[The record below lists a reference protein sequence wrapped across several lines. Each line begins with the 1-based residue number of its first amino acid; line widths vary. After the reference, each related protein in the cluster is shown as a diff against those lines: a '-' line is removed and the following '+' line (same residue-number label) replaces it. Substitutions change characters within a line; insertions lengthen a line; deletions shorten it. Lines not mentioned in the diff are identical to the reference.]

1 MKTIN
6 SLNVFALSLGIA
18 FMSIGSAQAD
28 EAWQKKAG
36 VGIYAPA
43 NQDWDA
49 IEASA
54 RKEGQVVIYS
64 VSSRIA
70 KLVDGFKEKYGI
82 DIIGY
87 DISSDLQLEKLSR
100 EHRAGVYSVDVL
112 FNSESS
118 ILLNEALPKKLV
130 WNFIPDSVVSDLD
143 SGEMNPLLIQRHSS
157 RIVYYNT
164 AVHPDGAPIDSLWDM
179 TRDEWKGRTLLP
191 SPLEDSLSAN
201 FIQTILNNSDEM
213 AAAYKR
219 EFGEDISFSEDVI
232 EAVEENVTVDSP
244 TASMEWLYR
253 FLHNEPVFQSS
264 TTKIFKNVGDV
275 TQEKPPIGITTFS
288 KLRKNKDGVYSS
300 GPAYDLDPAFGVT
313 YPTALM
319 IADMAPHP
327 NAAKLLIRYMME
339 EDGFKPWNEP
349 GDYAAR
355 ASLETKQLAKFD
367 LPAFGDLALWPVD
380 PEEIYYSKFG
390 FLALYLALM
399 P

>member
-1 MKTIN
+1 MKKMATL
-6 SLNVFALSLGIA
+6 SVFALSIGLA
-18 FMSIGSAQAD
+18 FASIGTVHAD

-36 VGIYAPA
+36 VGKYAPA
-43 NQDWDA
+43 QQNWDA
-49 IEASA
+49 IEAAA
-54 RKEGQVVIYS
+54 REEGEVVIYS

-70 KLVDGFKEKYGI
+70 KLVDGFKERYGI

-87 DISSDLQLEKLSR
+87 DIASDLQLEKLSR
-100 EHRAGVYSVDVL
+100 EHRAGVHSVDVL
-112 FNSESS
+112 FNAESS
-118 ILLNEALPKKLV
+118 TLLNEALPKQLV
-130 WNFIPDSVVSDLD
+130 WNFIPDSVAGDLD
-143 SGEMNPLLIQRHSS
+143 PGEMDPLLIQRHSS

-179 TRDEWKGRTLLP
+179 TREEWKGRVLLP
-191 SPLEDSLSAN
+191 SPLEDGLSAN
-201 FIQTILNNSDEM
+201 FMQTVLNNSDEM
-213 AAAYKR
+213 AAAYQR
-219 EFGEDISFSEDVI
+219 EFGEEISYSEDVI
-232 EAVEENVTVDSP
+232 EAVEENATIDSP
-244 TASMEWLYR
+244 NASIEWLYR
-253 FLHNEPVFQSS
+253 FLNNEPVFQSS

-288 KLRKNKDGVYSS
+288 KLRKNKEGVYSS

-355 ASLETKQLAKFD
+355 SNLEAQQLANFD
-367 LPAFGDLALWPVD
+367 LPAFGDLGLWSVD
-380 PEEIYYSKFG
+380 AEEIYYSKFG